1 MILKIIMSLG
11 ELHFGCTKKQ
21 MTGNFCFKK
30 MFKGISN
37 LSHAWEC
44 SWYWNNP
51 SSGKKKKKEKKNY
64 KRWIK
69 YINQPLEVTGKDPVQ
84 AGPSQLWEGGTYGA
98 RHLHAGA
105 LLRASFKLWWR
116 GYCCTERDGLIGQG
130 GNLVWVQSCQDNLEL
145 SLEISNRKGIE
156 SRIQSHIHM
165 PLNS

>member
-30 MFKGISN
+30 CSKAFPTSAMHENVAGIEIT
-37 LSHAWEC
+37 LLLE
-44 SWYWNNP
+44 
-51 SSGKKKKKEKKNY
+51 KKKKKEKKNY

-130 GNLVWVQSCQDNLEL
+130 ENLVWVQSCQDNLEL